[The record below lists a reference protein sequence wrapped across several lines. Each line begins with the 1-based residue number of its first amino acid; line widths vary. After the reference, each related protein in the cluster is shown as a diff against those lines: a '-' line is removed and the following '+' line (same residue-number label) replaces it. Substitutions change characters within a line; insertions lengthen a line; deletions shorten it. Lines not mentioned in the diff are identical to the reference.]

1 MQLNEPPVIEAGARR
16 ATFEITPDVR
26 PPVGVLGV
34 GVDLVHVPSFAEQL
48 ELPESRFRGLFTPG
62 ERADI
67 ADKSGAARH
76 WAVRWAAKEAVI
88 KAWSASIFG
97 NQPVM
102 GDEAFGQIETVTDA
116 WGRPRIALHG
126 EVARALAAFQIDV
139 SLSHDGDHAIA
150 YVVLSAPTSEA

>member
-1 MQLNEPPVIEAGARR
+1 MSMTSMGTAVEGR
-16 ATFEITPDVR
+16 
-26 PPVGVLGV
+26 VLGV
-34 GVDLVHVPSFAEQL
+34 GVDLVHIPSFAEQL
-48 ELPESRFRGLFTPG
+48 ELPESRFGGLFTPG

-67 ADKSGAARH
+67 QDRGGEARH

-97 NQPVM
+97 EEPVL

-126 EVARALAAFQIDV
+126 DVARELAAYSVDV

-150 YVVLSAPTSEA
+150 YVVLSAPTS

>member
-1 MQLNEPPVIEAGARR
+1 MQLIDASAVEV
-16 ATFEITPDVR
+16 ATESPSK
-26 PPVGVLGV
+26 PLHVLGV

-48 ELPESRFRGLFTPG
+48 ELPESRFRSLFTPG

-67 ADKSGAARH
+67 ADRAPSHGAGEARH

-88 KAWSASIFG
+88 KAWSASLFG
-97 NQPVM
+97 SPPVM

-126 EVARALAAFQIDV
+126 DVARALAEFQIDV

-150 YVVLSAPTSEA
+150 YVVLSAPTSQA

>member
-1 MQLNEPPVIEAGARR
+1 MPVTAVEGRI
-16 ATFEITPDVR
+16 
-26 PPVGVLGV
+26 LGI

-67 ADKSGAARH
+67 QDRSAHDGPHGGARH

-97 NQPVM
+97 EEPIL

-126 EVARALAAFQIDV
+126 DVARELAAYSVDV

-150 YVVLSAPTSEA
+150 YVVLSAPTS

>member
-1 MQLNEPPVIEAGARR
+1 MSVTSTGNTVEGRI
-16 ATFEITPDVR
+16 
-26 PPVGVLGV
+26 LGI

-48 ELPESRFRGLFTPG
+48 ALPESRFRGLFTPG

-67 ADKSGAARH
+67 QDRSSHDGAHDREGAHDGARH

-97 NQPVM
+97 EEPVL
-102 GDEAFGQIETVTDA
+102 GDEAFGQIETVTDT

-126 EVARALAAFQIDV
+126 DVARELAGYAVDV

-150 YVVLSAPTSEA
+150 YVVLSAPTS

>member
-1 MQLNEPPVIEAGARR
+1 MQLMNPV
-16 ATFEITPDVR
+16 
-26 PPVGVLGV
+26 VGRVVGV

-67 ADKSGAARH
+67 HDRSAHGGGDARH

-97 NQPVM
+97 EAPIL

-126 EVARALAAFQIDV
+126 DVARELAEYSVDV

-150 YVVLSAPTSEA
+150 YVVLSA

>member
-1 MQLNEPPVIEAGARR
+1 MQLIDASVVEVATEAPASGRY
-16 ATFEITPDVR
+16 PQ
-26 PPVGVLGV
+26 PSKPLHVLGV

-48 ELPESRFRGLFTPG
+48 ELPESRFRSLFTPG
-62 ERADI
+62 ERADVAEKGI
-67 ADKSGAARH
+67 GARH

-88 KAWSASIFG
+88 KAWSASLFG
-97 NQPVM
+97 SPPVM

-126 EVARALAAFQIDV
+126 DVARALAEFQIDV

-150 YVVLSAPTSEA
+150 YVVLSAPTSQA

>member
-1 MQLNEPPVIEAGARR
+1 MPVTSSVVEVAAQPPSKPHQPYI
-16 ATFEITPDVR
+16 
-26 PPVGVLGV
+26 LGV

-48 ELPESRFRGLFTPG
+48 ALPESRFRGVFTPG

-67 ADKSGAARH
+67 EDRANVDGGGEARH
-76 WAVRWAAKEAVI
+76 WAVRWAAKEAVV

-97 NQPVM
+97 EEPIL

-126 EVARALAAFQIDV
+126 DVARELAAYSVDV

-150 YVVLSAPTSEA
+150 YVVLSTLTS